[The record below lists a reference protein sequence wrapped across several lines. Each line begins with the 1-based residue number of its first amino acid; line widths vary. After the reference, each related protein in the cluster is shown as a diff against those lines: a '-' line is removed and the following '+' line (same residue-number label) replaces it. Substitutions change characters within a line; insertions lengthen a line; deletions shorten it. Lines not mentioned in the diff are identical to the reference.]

1 MGCCDSYCGKCRGV
15 QTMVVGALVVA
26 NTYWNW
32 FAWPMFIGALLVI
45 AGAIKMIKPSCG
57 CNSGG
62 CCEGGMCAEEAKP
75 SKKKK

>member
-26 NTYWNW
+26 NSYWSW
-32 FAWPMFIGALLVI
+32 FAWPMFIGALLVVS
-45 AGAIKMIKPSCG
+45 GAIKMIKPSCG
-57 CNSGG
+57 CNGG
-62 CCEGGMCAEEAKP
+62 CCEGGMCAEEKP